1 MVECPAC
8 GHKFNGRAKLGEG
21 TRRGE
26 EISVNEN
33 RAVILAIF
41 RQAKK
46 PLSVKDVQKIIIEKK
61 VKRFSKR
68 GTGWNYH
75 TIQADISLL
84 LGDKK
89 LKMLEPREKEIW
101 DEKEGFTTKG
111 IPLYALR

>member
-1 MVECPAC
+1 MVQCPKC
-8 GHKFNGRAKLGEG
+8 GCEFRARAEIGQG
-21 TRRGE
+21 TKRGE
-26 EISVNEN
+26 EVSVNEN

-41 RQAKK
+41 KQAKK
-46 PLSVKDVQKIIIEKK
+46 PLSVRDVQRIIAEKK
-61 VKRFSKR
+61 LRRISKR

-89 LKMLEPREKEIW
+89 LKMLEPHEREIW
-101 DEKEGFTTKG
+101 DEKEGYTTKG